1 MKHECRIT
9 VLETKCFTE
18 YQEKYLAD
26 PKSGPCPFFK
36 KGDTFLL
43 KRTPQQDDFYHL
55 MNGRFCGE
63 AWDSVSRYVY
73 AALQGGSI
81 MKAMQCKTADELI
94 ALAKAGGYEIT
105 KEEAEAYL
113 AELADVEL
121 DDKQLKKVAG
131 GGCYPDCPKDYCF
144 EN

>member
-1 MKHECRIT
+1 MPVNKKEIT
-9 VLETKCFTE
+9 
-18 YQEKYLAD
+18 
-26 PKSGPCPFFK
+26 K
-36 KGDTFLL
+36 K
-43 KRTPQQDDFYHL
+43 Q
-55 MNGRFCGE
+55 
-63 AWDSVSRYVY
+63 
-73 AALQGGSI
+73 I

-121 DDKQLKKVAG
+121 DDKQLKNVAG